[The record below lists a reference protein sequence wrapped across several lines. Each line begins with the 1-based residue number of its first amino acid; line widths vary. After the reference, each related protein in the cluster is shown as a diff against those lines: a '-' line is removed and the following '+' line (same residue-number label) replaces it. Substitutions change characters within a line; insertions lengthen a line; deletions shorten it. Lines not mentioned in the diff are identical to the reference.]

1 MPFNVEAAKRVQEL
15 LRLRVRF
22 SPLPPLK
29 TVGGLDVAYSG
40 DLAYGVAV
48 VVRLPSLQVV
58 DSACSITKNVVPYVP
73 TFLAFRE
80 LTPMLRAYFK
90 LKTEPDVVLVDGHGV
105 AHPRR
110 FGIASHIGVVL
121 KKPTIGVA
129 KSRLYGVERGD
140 AVLDPATGEV
150 LARVVKCGRKKYV
163 SVGSYVT
170 LDDAVEL
177 VKRLCVGGDVY
188 PLKVA
193 DDLTKKLRR
202 EKPERF
208 DQWGE
213 AAVCGL
219 FPPDPTREPPET
231 SPGR

>member
-15 LRLRVRF
+15 LRLRVSF
-22 SPLPPLK
+22 SPLPPLE

-90 LKTEPDVVLVDGHGV
+90 LKTKPDVILVDGHGV

-121 KKPTIGVA
+121 RKPTIGVA
-129 KSRLYGVERGD
+129 KSRLYGEERDD
-140 AVLDPATGEV
+140 AVYDPATGEV
-150 LARVVKCGRKKYV
+150 LARIIRCGGKKYV
-163 SVGSYVT
+163 SVGSYTT
-170 LDDAVEL
+170 LEDSVEL
-177 VKRLCVGGDVY
+177 VKRLCKDGDVY
-188 PLKVA
+188 PLQVA
-193 DDLTKKLRR
+193 HNFTKRLRHVR
-202 EKPERF
+202 PEMF

-213 AAVCGL
+213 ATTCEL
-219 FPPDPTREPPET
+219 PPA
-231 SPGR
+231 

>member
-1 MPFNVEAAKRVQEL
+1 MPLNVEVARRIQEL
-15 LRLRVRF
+15 LRAQVRF
-22 SPLPPLK
+22 SPLPPPN

-40 DLAYGVAV
+40 GLAYGVAV
-48 VVRLPSLQVV
+48 VIRLPSLQVV
-58 DSACSITKNVVPYVP
+58 DAACSITKNVIPYVP

-90 LKTEPDVVLVDGHGV
+90 LRVKPEVILVDGHGV

-129 KSRLYGVERGD
+129 KSRLYGVERGNV
-140 AVLDPATGEV
+140 VLDPTTGEV
-150 LARVVKCGRKKYV
+150 LGRVVNCGGKKYV

-170 LDDAVEL
+170 LEDAVEL
-177 VKRLCVGGDVY
+177 VKRLCIGGDIH

-193 DDLTKKLRR
+193 DDLTKRLRH
-202 EKPERF
+202 EKPEAF

-213 AAVCGL
+213 APVCGL
-219 FPPDPTREPPET
+219 FP
-231 SPGR
+231 S

>member
-1 MPFNVEAAKRVQEL
+1 MPLNVEAAKRVQEL

-22 SPLPPLK
+22 SPLPPLE

-80 LTPMLRAYFK
+80 LTPMLRAYFR
-90 LKTEPDVVLVDGHGV
+90 LKTEPDVILVDGHGV

-129 KSRLYGVERGD
+129 KSKLYGEERGD
-140 AVLDPATGEV
+140 AVFDPATGEA
-150 LARVVKCGRKKYV
+150 LAQVVRCGGKKYV
-163 SVGSYVT
+163 SVGSYAT
-170 LDDAVEL
+170 LEDSVEL
-177 VKRLCVGGDVY
+177 VKRLCKSGDIY
-188 PLKVA
+188 PLMVA
-193 DDLTKKLRR
+193 HNLTQRLRHV
-202 EKPERF
+202 KPEMF

-213 AAVCGL
+213 ATRCEL
-219 FPPDPTREPPET
+219 PPA
-231 SPGR
+231 

>member
-1 MPFNVEAAKRVQEL
+1 MPLNVEAAKRVQEL

-150 LARVVKCGRKKYV
+150 LARVVKCGGKKYV

-219 FPPDPTREPPET
+219 FPPDPKTR
-231 SPGR
+231 SP